1 MAGKSKT
8 FLIGRDAETGELTS
22 VEYARAHRST
32 CIVER
37 MPKKG
42 FGDTGK

>member
-1 MAGKSKT
+1 MAAKSKT
-8 FLIGRDAETGELTS
+8 FLIGRDASDGTLKS
-22 VEYARAHRST
+22 VEYARAHPKT

-42 FGDTGK
+42 FGDTK

>member
-1 MAGKSKT
+1 MGKESKT
-8 FLIGRDAETGELTS
+8 FLIGRKADKGTLVS
-22 VEYARAHRST
+22 VEYARAHKKS

-42 FGDTGK
+42 FGDTK